1 MTTLNVTGLT
11 KEAQNFTKLT
21 HPRDGQLETGVKEPP
36 SPSENGTYTESK
48 GGTEMMLKGLQERV
62 DSELLDQYN
71 IICSRVRSLSE
82 EKPNILWMHDTW
94 DDPECEHLKDPEL
107 RKRFKKIIFVS
118 NQQQQTFNI
127 GLGVPYSE
135 GLVIQNAIVPIKE
148 HKKPNDGV
156 FNLIYHTTPHRGL
169 ELLVPV
175 FEHMCKLKDDLK
187 LHLDV
192 YSSFE
197 VYGWAARDEQYKE
210 LFDKCRNHPNITYHG
225 YQPNEVVR
233 EALEKAHIYSYPNIW
248 PETSGISLIEA
259 MSAGCSVVAPN
270 FAAIPET
277 LSNFG
282 IMYNWD
288 EDVNKHAN
296 TFANA
301 LNAAFD
307 IHWEEN
313 VQNKLKFQA
322 MYVNNFYNW
331 DLRAT
336 QWTGFL
342 QSLGVGRVGI

>member
-11 KEAQNFTKLT
+11 DDSRNLQKKHVDLRES
-21 HPRDGQLETGVKEPP
+21 QLQAESQGSP
-36 SPSENGTYTESK
+36 SPSENGTYPESK
-48 GGTEMMLKGLQERV
+48 GGTEMMLKGLHERV
-62 DSELLDQYN
+62 DSDLLDKYN
-71 IICSRVRSLSE
+71 IMCSRVRSLSE
-82 EKPNILWMHDTW
+82 DKPNILWMHDTW

-107 RKRFKKIIFVS
+107 RKRFKKIVFVS
-118 NQQQQTFNI
+118 NHQQQTFNH
-127 GLGVPYSE
+127 GLGVPYAE
-135 GLVIQNAIVPIKE
+135 GLVIQNAIVPIEE
-148 HKKPNDGV
+148 HDKPNDGV

-175 FEHMCKLKDDLK
+175 FEHMCSIKNNIKM
-187 LHLDV
+187 HLDV

-197 VYGWAARDEQYKE
+197 IYGWAERDKQYKGIFE
-210 LFDKCRNHPNITYHG
+210 KCKDHPNITYHG
-225 YQPNEVVR
+225 YQPNDVIR
-233 EALEKAHIYSYPNIW
+233 EALKKAHIYAYPNIW
-248 PETSGISLIEA
+248 PETSGISIIEA

-282 IMYNWD
+282 IMYNWH
-288 EDVNKHAN
+288 EDVNPHAN

-301 LNAAFD
+301 LNAALE

-322 MYVNNFYNW
+322 MYANNFYNW
-331 DLRAT
+331 NLRAT

-342 QSLGVGRVGI
+342 QSLGG